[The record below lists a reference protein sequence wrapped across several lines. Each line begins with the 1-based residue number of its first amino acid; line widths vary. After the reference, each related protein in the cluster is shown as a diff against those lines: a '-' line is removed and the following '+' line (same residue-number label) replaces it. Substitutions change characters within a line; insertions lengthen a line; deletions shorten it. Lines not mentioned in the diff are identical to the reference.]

1 IPKRS
6 VNAATC
12 RFQIGGL
19 PVGAT
24 RFTSPTQSRANSP
37 LFPIGRLLL
46 LSGSSNRRRS
56 SRLKAR
62 RPYVCG
68 AELISFSDAEKRT
81 KPASVHF
88 LSSGLSIT
96 RREDNADSISAD

>member
-1 IPKRS
+1 MTKMAMPGQVRRVNGFIAGWRKAQARPDLISLFQFARRTTFVSESWRAREVSAPIPKRS

-46 LSGSSNRRRS
+46 
-56 SRLKAR
+56 
-62 RPYVCG
+62 
-68 AELISFSDAEKRT
+68 
-81 KPASVHF
+81 
-88 LSSGLSIT
+88 
-96 RREDNADSISAD
+96 